1 MEKHLQIFETL
12 TEAQKIAFLEKVLE
26 KSVELQSQ
34 LVNYYTN
41 NQQDKKIKLLN
52 FNEVVVNESS
62 YYIAA
67 LEAIDLEEPD
77 YDRYHNRHDRY
88 YEEWE
93 MAQEAV
99 EDEINEVFDT
109 YRDEFIYLISKGDLN
124 TMMAKITGLL
134 IACYEADIDDQCDNL
149 GDPQEFF
156 AECLGRIAKSVEG
169 EMIKTAFNSESIVET
184 IKNVVL
190 CFVSGE
196 ANKFSSKVHDSLI
209 HCLLNNNSDCCI
221 KAYHE
226 FKASKESEVLFPNSY
241 ILATRYGNPS
251 GWIAEAEKMSPASI
265 EVAKELLEYH
275 AENDMTSFHRN
286 AKMLFPLF
294 SRDLVELISKSLD
307 DTTEK
312 QFAKEVLSFK
322 VFNFRQLEDYKRLS
336 GLFSEGEKQTFL
348 SKFANSS
355 YYEFYIKALEF
366 EGRFDQILD
375 FAENSDR
382 HIWEYP
388 AIMQLI
394 IHKFPTE
401 CLVIASKIAPAYLE
415 KNMSRSDYQNVA
427 QLLKTAAL
435 DEKNV
440 SPINK
445 LILELCTVFSR
456 RTAMKD
462 EFRIAGILK

>member
-1 MEKHLQIFETL
+1 MEKYLQIFKTL
-12 TEAQKIAFLEKVLE
+12 TEVQKIAFLEKIL
-26 KSVELQSQ
+26 KNSGELQSQ
-34 LVNYYTN
+34 LINYFTN
-41 NQQDKKIKLLN
+41 DQQDKKISSLN

-109 YRDEFIYLISKGDLN
+109 YRDEFIDLISMGDMN

-134 IACYEADIDDQCDNL
+134 IACYEADIDDPCDTL

-156 AECLGRIAKSVEG
+156 AECLSRIAKSVES
-169 EMIKTAFNSESIVET
+169 EMIKTVFNSESVVET

-196 ANKFSSKVHDSLI
+196 ANKFSPKVHDSLI

-221 KAYHE
+221 KVYHE
-226 FKASKESEVLFPNSY
+226 FKAAKESEVLFPNSY
-241 ILATRYGNPS
+241 ILASRYGNPS
-251 GWIAEAEKMSPASI
+251 GWIAEAEKVSPASI
-265 EVAKELLEYH
+265 DVAKELLEYQ
-275 AENDMTSFHRN
+275 AENDRTAFHRN

-294 SRDLVELISKSLD
+294 SRDLVELISKSMD
-307 DTTEK
+307 DTIEK

-322 VFNFRQLEDYKRLS
+322 VFHFRQLEDYKRLS

-355 YYEFYIKALEF
+355 YHEFYIKALEY
-366 EGRFDQILD
+366 EGRFEQILN
-375 FAENSDR
+375 FAENPDR

-394 IHKFPTE
+394 IHKFPSE
-401 CLVIASKIAPAYLE
+401 CLAIASMIAPAYLE
-415 KNMSRSDYQNVA
+415 KNMNRSDYQNVA
-427 QLLKTAAL
+427 QLLKAAAQ

-440 SPINK
+440 SAINI